1 MEVLIVLFIGIV
13 VLLGGM
19 GHKWF
24 ISHPN

>member
-1 MEVLIVLFIGIV
+1 MEVLIVLFIAIV